1 MSPDSTPA
9 STPADSSDSSPASAP
24 ISTPASASA
33 AAYGTPTTTG
43 PQQIRPYQAA
53 LNRFMRILLRTPLIS
68 RGIGSR
74 LLTITV
80 VGRKTGNAYVI
91 PVSYTRH
98 ENYLLVG
105 TVAKKWVS
113 NLRPGVPVE
122 IRVQG
127 KRQLAEQVVFR
138 DEANVIELFD
148 IIARDNHTNAKFSGI
163 GFNPDGSPNQADLHQ
178 AWELGAAVIRFS
190 LG

>member
-1 MSPDSTPA
+1 MSPDNTPDSTSPNTPA
-9 STPADSSDSSPASAP
+9 NTPAAG
-24 ISTPASASA
+24 
-33 AAYGTPTTTG
+33 YGTPTTTG

-80 VGRKTGNAYVI
+80 VGRKSGTTYII

-122 IRVQG
+122 IRVRG
-127 KRQLAEQVVFR
+127 KLRSADQVVLR

-190 LG
+190 LD